1 MKISYII
8 AGKEKIDV
16 SLALSKLKSIIGCS
30 TLLLEG
36 GSIINGAFLQAKA
49 VDELS
54 LVVAPMIADKE
65 SKPLFMDSQLEDFKL
80 VEAEKENES
89 IILRYIIKKNG
100 D

>member
-1 MKISYII
+1 M
-8 AGKEKIDV
+8 A
-16 SLALSKLKSIIGCS
+16 
-30 TLLLEG
+30 
-36 GSIINGAFLQAKA
+36 
-49 VDELS
+49 
-54 LVVAPMIADKE
+54 